1 MVQALFM
8 GLSKHSNV
16 EMGTLCLVKKFCI
29 VQRRERGMLA
39 FPFVLEVTNLLPHA
53 LELLYIQM
61 LTFYCHMK
69 TVARSNYWKQSKTCL
84 FFFFQNALL
93 YLRPY
98 HMVTSMV
105 QDLCKVLFSDLVASL
120 VTLLLVKTIC
130 NAPKREVGMPAFLFA
145 LKVLKFYVL
154 WIVRPYTKA
163 KMVDFASIMNVKV
176 VTQGKRVF
184 VTLKPRN
191 SERRRLRFLPT
202 QFLTI
207 HQKVFSCK
215 LISFNGNSSIEVP
228 SNKPPSKACI
238 R

>member
-84 FFFFQNALL
+84 FFFFFFSRMPSCTFVHTTWLHQWFRICARFSFQIWLQAWLL
-93 YLRPY
+93 
-98 HMVTSMV
+98 
-105 QDLCKVLFSDLVASL
+105 
-120 VTLLLVKTIC
+120 
-130 NAPKREVGMPAFLFA
+130 
-145 LKVLKFYVL
+145 
-154 WIVRPYTKA
+154 
-163 KMVDFASIMNVKV
+163 
-176 VTQGKRVF
+176 
-184 VTLKPRN
+184 
-191 SERRRLRFLPT
+191 
-202 QFLTI
+202 
-207 HQKVFSCK
+207 SCW
-215 LISFNGNSSIEVP
+215 
-228 SNKPPSKACI
+228 
-238 R
+238 